1 MEQPR
6 AAPWPPHCPA
16 QLGHSTGVAVPGVAV
31 TGVAVPG
38 VAVTGVAVPVMF
50 LLLRTCGWKEQRDP
64 KSSMAG
70 SGSGSAAAVRLGDL
84 HSTDGSPGISKHP
97 PCRAA
102 EGSVAPRSCRR
113 EAELARQ
120 ARAHRARHGT
130 ARPGQP
136 WGQPRRGTGGSGPA
150 GKEGLPQ
157 GLEGMTCER
166 RRELNLHGGGA
177 SCLQGDVI
185 TGYKYLQGNN
195 GDRDGELFTGARWQ
209 GTERARPGRRELEP
223 GDTPRSPH
231 LGQPGPG
238 HPEICPAGAA
248 RAGTPLCPELLG
260 GGVRVPGG

>member
-1 MEQPR
+1 MPKSRPRLHFSARTGHRDSDSQTEHHGDLVEQPR
-6 AAPWPPHCPA
+6 AAPCPPHCPA

-84 HSTDGSPGISKHP
+84 HSTDGSPGISKRP

-120 ARAHRARHGT
+120 ARAHRARHGHTGHGT
-130 ARPGQP
+130 A
-136 WGQPRRGTGGSGPA
+136 S
-150 GKEGLPQ
+150 
-157 GLEGMTCER
+157 
-166 RRELNLHGGGA
+166 HGD
-177 SCLQGDVI
+177 S
-185 TGYKYLQGNN
+185 
-195 GDRDGELFTGARWQ
+195 
-209 GTERARPGRRELEP
+209 
-223 GDTPRSPH
+223 H
-231 LGQPGPG
+231 
-238 HPEICPAGAA
+238 
-248 RAGTPLCPELLG
+248 
-260 GGVRVPGG
+260 GGVRRAPARPERKGSRKAWRA